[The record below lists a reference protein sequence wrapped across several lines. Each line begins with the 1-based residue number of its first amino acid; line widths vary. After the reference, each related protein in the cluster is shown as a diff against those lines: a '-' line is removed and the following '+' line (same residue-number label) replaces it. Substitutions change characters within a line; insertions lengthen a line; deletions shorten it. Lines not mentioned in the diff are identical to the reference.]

1 MSVSSS
7 FYATH
12 LKRGLDLAGALCAL
26 TVLSP
31 LWLLLALLV
40 KLDSRGPVFY
50 RQERI
55 GRDGRPFLLVKF
67 RSMVQGAER
76 KGAGILVEKN
86 DARITRVGR
95 ILRKLSL
102 DEIPQLF
109 NVVAGDMSLV
119 GPRPGLRYQV
129 EQYDEAQRRRLL
141 VRPGVTGWAQVH
153 GRNAIDWGRRIEL
166 DLEYIDRLSFG
177 TDLLVLLKTIPSVLK
192 AEGQIAERDYWLEKK
207 RQREKGR
214 PEGGG
219 SHAG

>member
-1 MSVSSS
+1 MPSS
-7 FYATH
+7 FYAMH
-12 LKRGLDLAGALCAL
+12 LKRALDLAAAL
-26 TVLSP
+26 TALALLSP

-40 KLDSRGPVFY
+40 KLDSKGPVFY

-55 GRDGRPFLLVKF
+55 GRDGRSFLLFKF
-67 RSMVQGAER
+67 RSMVQGAEK
-76 KGAGILVEKN
+76 KGAGILVEKD
-86 DARITRVGR
+86 DARITRMGR

-129 EQYDEAQRRRLL
+129 EQYDEVQRRRLL

-166 DLEYIDRLSFG
+166 DLDYIDRLSFG
-177 TDLLVLLKTIPSVLK
+177 TDLLVLLKTVPSVLK

-207 RQREKGR
+207 RQREEGR

>member
-1 MSVSSS
+1 VPSS
-7 FYATH
+7 FYARH
-12 LKRGLDLAGALCAL
+12 VKRGLDLVAALCAL

-55 GRDGRPFLLVKF
+55 GRDGRPFLLFKF
-67 RSMVQGAER
+67 RSMVQGAEK

-95 ILRKLSL
+95 VLRKLSL

-109 NVVAGDMSLV
+109 NVVSGDMSLV

-129 EQYDEAQRRRLL
+129 EQYDQAQRRRPL
-141 VRPGVTGWAQVH
+141 VRPGVPGWAQVH

-166 DLEYIDRLSFG
+166 DLEYIDRLSLG
-177 TDLLVLLKTIPSVLK
+177 TDLIVLLKTIPSVLK

-207 RQREKGR
+207 RQRENGR

>member
-1 MSVSSS
+1 MSSS
-7 FYATH
+7 FYARQG
-12 LKRGLDLAGALCAL
+12 KRALDLVAALGAL

-55 GRDGRPFLLVKF
+55 GRDGRPFRLFKF
-67 RSMVQGAER
+67 RSMVQGAEK

-95 ILRKLSL
+95 VLRKLSL

-109 NVVAGDMSLV
+109 NVVSGDMSLV

-129 EQYDEAQRRRLL
+129 EQYDDVQRRRLL

-192 AEGQIAERDYWLEKK
+192 GEGQIAERDYWLEKK
-207 RQREKGR
+207 RQGESGR

-219 SHAG
+219 RHAG